1 MQNSQKPKLGQTKQ
15 DEPRMD
21 EGYENQDVRA
31 EMWMENLSRHAQMKS
46 EEMVS
51 L

>member
-1 MQNSQKPKLGQTKQ
+1 MQNSWKLKLGQTKQ
-15 DEPRMD
+15 DELRMD

-31 EMWMENLSRHAQMKS
+31 EMWIENLSWSAQMKS